1 MPRLAGQS
9 PVPHDAMVVVAPR
22 RGQEPALVALGSL
35 AAAALVNG
43 QADMV
48 ELCALNP
55 QAGSSRYIGDGE
67 YEVYELW
74 SDVGCPWAADGDPAS
89 LGGANNYL

>member
-1 MPRLAGQS
+1 MPRLAGQG
-9 PVPHDAMVVVAPR
+9 PVPHDAMVVAPR

-55 QAGSSRYIGDGE
+55 QAYADRGRA
-67 YEVYELW
+67 
-74 SDVGCPWAADGDPAS
+74 CPWAADGDPAS
-89 LGGANNYL
+89 LGVDYFGIRTL

>member
-55 QAGSSRYIGDGE
+55 QAYADRGRA
-67 YEVYELW
+67 
-74 SDVGCPWAADGDPAS
+74 CPWAADGDPARAS